1 MHAACSLPQQDN
13 GDGSPLFELGPWSG
27 ASSANGVAAQLTVL
41 NTTLAFARF
50 AEGRGFLEA
59 WTNGQALSL
68 WSSTGIPP
76 SEILPSAHH
85 FSRDP
90 LPLRRDQMAQKL
102 SVRPKTY
109 FFCCFDFLVTMDIQP
124 MEPVQPV
131 RPNSS
136 PGPHG
141 EEVPALFFPAKP
153 NL

>member
-1 MHAACSLPQQDN
+1 M
-13 GDGSPLFELGPWSG
+13 
-27 ASSANGVAAQLTVL
+27 AAQLTVL

-90 LPLRRDQMAQKL
+90 GPNGSKVVCQAQNI
-102 SVRPKTY
+102 
-109 FFCCFDFLVTMDIQP
+109 FFL
-124 MEPVQPV
+124 
-131 RPNSS
+131 
-136 PGPHG
+136 
-141 EEVPALFFPAKP
+141 LF
-153 NL
+153 